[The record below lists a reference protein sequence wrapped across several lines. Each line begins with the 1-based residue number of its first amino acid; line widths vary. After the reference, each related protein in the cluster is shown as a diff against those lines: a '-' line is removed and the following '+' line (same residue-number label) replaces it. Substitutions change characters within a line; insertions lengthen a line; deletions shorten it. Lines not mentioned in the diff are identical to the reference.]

1 MARAMLRSSLRV
13 MIVAVIFMGRVYRP
27 PSVIGA

>member
-13 MIVAVIFMGRVYRP
+13 IIVAVIFMGVTGRAAV
-27 PSVIGA
+27 G